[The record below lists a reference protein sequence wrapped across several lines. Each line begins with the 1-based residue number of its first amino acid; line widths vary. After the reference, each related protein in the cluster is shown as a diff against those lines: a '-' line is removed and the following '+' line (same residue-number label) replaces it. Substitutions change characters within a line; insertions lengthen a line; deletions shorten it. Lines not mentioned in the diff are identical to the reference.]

1 LSEESKTVRM
11 LTLALSIVL
20 AAPASAETQGYAG
33 EQTRT
38 VKSLSAQEIDDL
50 LAGRG
55 MGLAKAGELNH
66 YPGPRHVLDLA
77 PDLGL
82 TPEQAEA
89 VAAIFARMEAAAR
102 GLGAEIV
109 ARETAFDRRFAEG
122 SVEPAAMLAEAEAL
136 GALYGRLRAIHLK
149 AHLETR
155 AVLSADQVA
164 RYDRLRGYGDEAP
177 QGHGHGHRH
186 G

>member
-1 LSEESKTVRM
+1 MLI
-11 LTLALSIVL
+11 LTLSILL
-20 AAPASAETQGYAG
+20 AAPVSAETRGYAG
-33 EQTRT
+33 EQTRG

-55 MGLAKAGELNH
+55 MELAKAGELNR
-66 YPGPRHVLDLA
+66 YPGPRHVLDLG

-89 VAAIFARMEAAAR
+89 VAAIFARMETAAQA
-102 GLGAEIV
+102 LGAEIV
-109 ARETAFDRRFAEG
+109 ARETTFDRRFAEG
-122 SVEPAAMLAEAEAL
+122 SVEPATMLAEAEAL
-136 GALYGRLRAIHLK
+136 GVLYGRLRAIHLK

-164 RYDRLRGYGDEAP
+164 RYDRLRGYGNGTPREHVP
-177 QGHGHGHRH
+177 GHRH

>member
-1 LSEESKTVRM
+1 MSI
-11 LTLALSIVL
+11 LALSILL
-20 AAPASAETQGYAG
+20 AASASAETRGYAG
-33 EQTRT
+33 EQTRA

-66 YPGPRHVLDLA
+66 YPGPRHVLDLG

-82 TPEQAEA
+82 TPAQAKA
-89 VAAIFARMEAAAR
+89 VAAIFARMEAAAQE
-102 GLGAEIV
+102 LGAEIV
-109 ARETAFDRRFAEG
+109 AREAALDRRFAEG

-136 GALYGRLRAIHLK
+136 GVRYGRLRAIHLK

-164 RYDRLRGYGDEAP
+164 RYDRLRGYDDETP
-177 QGHGHGHRH
+177 RGHGQGHRH